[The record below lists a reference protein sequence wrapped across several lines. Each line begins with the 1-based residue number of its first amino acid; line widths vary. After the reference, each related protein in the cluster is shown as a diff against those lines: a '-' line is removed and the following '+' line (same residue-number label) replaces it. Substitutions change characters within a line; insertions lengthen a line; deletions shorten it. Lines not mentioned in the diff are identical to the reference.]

1 MQRVFTRSVGERWQ
15 RGDIRDYPTATW
27 TGIAKSSDCSVDDF
41 SEPVE
46 EMASNES
53 RLALH
58 QRVLDLESQLEE
70 VTSEMLK
77 LKATSK
83 PRKQSKVKSN
93 GT

>member
-1 MQRVFTRSVGERWQ
+1 MQRVFTRAVGVRWQ

-27 TGIAKSSDCSVDDF
+27 TGLAKSSDCSVDDF

-58 QRVLDLESQLEE
+58 QRVLDLETQLEE
-70 VTSEMLK
+70 VTAEMLK
-77 LKATSK
+77 LKA